1 MPRRPREECESQIY
15 HVVQRGVGQQ
25 MIFEDDDDRRFFL
38 ELLRKHLCDG
48 SPSSLLAWC
57 LMPNHAHLLIHREL
71 SALSKAMK
79 LIGVS
84 HARYLNDRCNRAG
97 HLSQDRFAGEPIKGG
112 SQLMSTIRYMHNN
125 PVKANAANVDES
137 ASRFANLSAISKA
150 AFLWSGQRWT
160 ASSTIS

>member
-57 LMPNHAHLLIHREL
+57 LTPSQYIQCIFMIIVNSTSEWHSHR
-71 SALSKAMK
+71 
-79 LIGVS
+79 
-84 HARYLNDRCNRAG
+84 
-97 HLSQDRFAGEPIKGG
+97 
-112 SQLMSTIRYMHNN
+112 
-125 PVKANAANVDES
+125 
-137 ASRFANLSAISKA
+137 
-150 AFLWSGQRWT
+150 
-160 ASSTIS
+160 